1 MAAEYN
7 TEEIK
12 CPQINSIQTTE
23 NKYLCNSQWPRYACY
38 NEEDRLCYNIDGVQ
52 SLDPIGD
59 LLYVLNELIC
69 RLQSTLLT
77 ESEKSID
84 SNMTEEQKL
93 RSLEMLNSYWSY
105 FGSSLKCP
113 EIVLQA
119 DNLRYMEDY
128 LDYTK
133 QVIDRVKILFSK
145 KKGGKKNKK
154 TKRIMKNKRKKTKRK
169 HTKNKKTMKNYK
181 KV

>member
-12 CPQINSIQTTE
+12 CPQINSIQTRANT
-23 NKYLCNSQWPRYACY
+23 YLCNSQWPRYPCY
-38 NEEDRLCYNIDGVQ
+38 NKEDRLCYNVDGVQ

-93 RSLEMLNSYWSY
+93 RSLEMLNSYWTY

-113 EIVLQA
+113 DIIIQA
-119 DNLRYMEDY
+119 DNLRYMNDY